1 MTQHPRPS
9 DDAGPPAPA
18 DRGESPLA
26 MLSSRRLVVVT
37 GKGGVGKSVVTA
49 ALGRL
54 LAAAGRRVLLLEVDP
69 RETLHELTGVAP
81 SGGEVVTVEPRL
93 RLQNLQPRHVFEA
106 LVREH
111 VRLEFLVRRVVASPV
126 FQHFVD
132 AAPGL
137 KELAILGHALRV
149 IRGIERLPGGA
160 ADLVILDAPA
170 TGHGVSMLAAP
181 FVVTE
186 VVEGGPFAYLASEL
200 AAFVADAASTAI
212 VVVTLAEEM
221 PVQEALEL
229 REALEARVGRTP
241 DLLVVNALYP
251 PGRDGQETAGDA
263 ALSLWRERRAINER
277 ELARLAAR
285 WRGARVELPLVP
297 RDRGA
302 PLVAAIAGELGR
314 ILGRPAPAAAPA

>member
-1 MTQHPRPS
+1 MTQHGRPS
-9 DDAGPPAPA
+9 PDADLAAPA
-18 DRGESPLA
+18 DWGESPLA
-26 MLSSRRLVVVT
+26 RLASRRLVVVT
-37 GKGGVGKSVVTA
+37 GKGGVGKSVVAT

-81 SGGEVVTVEPRL
+81 SGGEVVAVEARL
-93 RLQNLQPRHVFEA
+93 RLQNLQPRRVFEA

-111 VRLEFLVRRVVASPV
+111 LHLEFLVRRVVASPL

-137 KELAILGHALRV
+137 EALAVLGHALRV
-149 IRGIERLPGGA
+149 VRGIELLPGGP
-160 ADLVILDAPA
+160 ADVVILDAPA

-186 VVEGGPFAYLASEL
+186 VVERGPFAHLAGEL
-200 AAFVADAASTAI
+200 AAFIADAASTAI

-229 REALEARVGRTP
+229 RGALEARVGRAP

-251 PGRDGQETAGDA
+251 PGPEPRGAIGES
-263 ALSLWRERRAINER
+263 ALGLWRERRAINER

-285 WRGARVELPLVP
+285 WHGSRVELPLVP
-297 RDRGA
+297 RDRGTR
-302 PLVAAIAGELGR
+302 LVGAIAAALRQALG
-314 ILGRPAPAAAPA
+314 GPAPSATPA

>member
-1 MTQHPRPS
+1 MAQHPLPLPDADRP
-9 DDAGPPAPA
+9 AAA
-18 DRGESPLA
+18 DRGRSPLA
-26 MLSSRRLVVVT
+26 ALASRQLVVVT
-37 GKGGVGKSVVTA
+37 GKGGVGKSVVAA

-54 LAAAGRRVLLLEVDP
+54 LAEAGRRVLLLEVDP

-81 SGGEVVTVEPRL
+81 SGGEVVAVEPRL

-111 VRLEFLVRRVVASPV
+111 VHLEFLVRRVVASPV

-160 ADLVILDAPA
+160 ADVVVLDAPA

-186 VVEGGPFAYLASEL
+186 VVDRGPFAHLAGEL
-200 AAFVADAASTAI
+200 AAFIADPASTAI

-251 PGRDGQETAGDA
+251 PGRAPHAATGDA
-263 ALSLWRERRAINER
+263 ALDLWRERRAINER

-302 PLVAAIAGELGR
+302 PLVGALAAALR
-314 ILGRPAPAAAPA
+314 RTLDRPAPAAAGA